1 MKKLMLLAVLT
12 LAPVLDGKSFAFSN
26 QAAAAGVSRERPGA
40 RPEQE
45 YGSDHQINALA
56 EKYHSNEKRLLP
68 AAGPINEIEAKRLKL
83 VFLLM
88 MSLGQ
93 YRAPVQ

>member
-1 MKKLMLLAVLT
+1 MKKLMLLLVLI
-12 LAPVLDGKSFAFSN
+12 LAPDVTGKSFAFSN
-26 QAAAAGVSRERPGA
+26 HAAAADVSRERPGA

-56 EKYHSNEKRLLP
+56 EKNHSNEKRLVP
-68 AAGPINEIEAKRLKL
+68 AAGPTNELEAKKLKL
-83 VFLLM
+83 IFLLM

-93 YRAPVQ
+93 YRAPVY